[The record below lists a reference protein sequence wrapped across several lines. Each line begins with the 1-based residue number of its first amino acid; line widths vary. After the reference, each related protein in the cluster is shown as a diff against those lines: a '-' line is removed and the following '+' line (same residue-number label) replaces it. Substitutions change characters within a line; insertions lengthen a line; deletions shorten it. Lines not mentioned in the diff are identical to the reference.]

1 MTVLSADPRQP
12 LFIQFFSH
20 HTAPRFFGIP
30 LLDQP
35 RVVRISRTTGTIL
48 AFIVGHPSFG
58 GLDFGFGRR
67 LPHLLVRQQLKPFLE
82 IHHVRHRPTLHLAP
96 TSGRG
101 AFAFASRGHS
111 ASTSATHGF
120 GTMEGRFPGFIS
132 FYGRRPRPRA
142 RPRPRPRRGGGGPE
156 VRVEV
161 RRTDGLP
168 PSSYT
173 VVTVLVCVMLRIRLP
188 RARSCASSFS
198 KSNRR
203 RKPRPRSS
211 SSSSSSSSD
220 GGEESGDGG
229 EGTRGRRRGCLAATV
244 GRPVGVVTVEVVV
257 LVPAPALRR
266 AVEGREGAVVV
277 VAVVTGRGLGCLEL
291 AVVVVAVGR
300 VRVEVTGRVW
310 VAVVVGAVV
319 TEGGGGGGGAVVVAG
334 VVPVPATG
342 GKVKAFKASST
353 LTG

>member
-1 MTVLSADPRQP
+1 MSRSSSYVILGGRT
-12 LFIQFFSH
+12 IFFLL
-20 HTAPRFFGIP
+20 RFFMASLIPYLAPVLAAPEAMALPAIKIRGMMPPRWWVRRRLRLRRGAIP
-30 LLDQP
+30 L
-35 RVVRISRTTGTIL
+35 
-48 AFIVGHPSFG
+48 
-58 GLDFGFGRR
+58 
-67 LPHLLVRQQLKPFLE
+67 
-82 IHHVRHRPTLHLAP
+82 RHRPHMVL
-96 TSGRG
+96 
-101 AFAFASRGHS
+101 
-111 ASTSATHGF
+111 
-120 GTMEGRFPGFIS
+120 GTVEGRFPGFIS
-132 FYGRRPRPRA
+132 FHGRRPRPRA

-173 VVTVLVCVMLRIRLP
+173 VVTVLVCVMLRMRLP

-203 RKPRPRSS
+203 RKPRPRSSS

-277 VAVVTGRGLGCLEL
+277 VVAVVTGRGLGRLEL
-291 AVVVVAVGR
+291 LVVVVAVGR
-300 VRVEVTGRVW
+300 VRVDVVGRVW
-310 VAVVVGAVV
+310 V
-319 TEGGGGGGGAVVVAG
+319 AVVVAG